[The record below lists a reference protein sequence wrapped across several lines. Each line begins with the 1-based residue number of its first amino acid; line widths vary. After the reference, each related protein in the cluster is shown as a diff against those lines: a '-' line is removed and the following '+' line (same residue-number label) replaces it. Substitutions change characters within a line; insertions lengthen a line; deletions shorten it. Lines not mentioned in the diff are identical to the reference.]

1 MASTHRVRRPRE
13 TVSQQLR
20 QPGHPTLKRGGSPGR
35 PKGSQDTKP
44 RESAKRKASI
54 KELYE
59 EIAQEQRVK
68 VKRNIQ
74 AAMTSGRR
82 KDSFRHIRLAAHY
95 IDGVPVQRVSLE
107 TPQPLRIV
115 MGPDDDTPEDNE

>member
-1 MASTHRVRRPRE
+1 MARKAPTSRQPLTQR
-13 TVSQQLR
+13 LR
-20 QPGHPTLKRGGSPGR
+20 QPGHPTLKRGGQPGR
-35 PKGSQDTKP
+35 PKGIKETKP
-44 RESAKRKASI
+44 RETAKRKASI

-115 MGPDDDTPEDNE
+115 TGPDDDTPEDEE

>member
-1 MASTHRVRRPRE
+1 MPSKQHPSGPRE
-13 TVSQQLR
+13 PLTQRLR
-20 QPGHPTLKRGGSPGR
+20 QPGHPTLRRGGQPGR
-35 PKGSQDTKP
+35 PKGIKETKP
-44 RESAKRKASI
+44 RETAKRKASI

-59 EIAQEQRVK
+59 EIAVEQRTK

-74 AAMTSGRR
+74 AAMTSARR

-107 TPQPLRIV
+107 TPQPLQIRFE
-115 MGPDDDTPEDNE
+115 PEEEEPEE